1 MRLFKI
7 CLFFLLVGLSAHAAD
22 DSFEFQAS
30 ESECYPGDVIHLQA
44 TMRSSKPSACML
56 SIPDMDELFVVG
68 IEKHPVRLE
77 EGTYVQT
84 VQWIVQPTRAGTLA
98 IEGAEMVIGSGPLQ
112 ERVPLPPASLT
123 VHSYDSE
130 EDSLKAEGLPTE
142 SVAKS
147 GYTIYWILVIAMA
160 LAAATG
166 FGYWRFKPQKE
177 KGDDSNELPTLAD
190 LLKQVSGDRA
200 DKALLESILID
211 PNQQLPDSLRQSME
225 QCAYGERPNWG
236 ALQEALIKEVGQ

>member
-7 CLFFLLVGLSAHAAD
+7 CLFFLLVGLSAHASD

-30 ESECYPGDVIHLQA
+30 EAECYPGDLIHLQA

-56 SIPDMDELFVVG
+56 SVPDMDELFVVG

-98 IEGAEMVIGSGPLQ
+98 IEGAEMVVGSDPVQ
-112 ERVPLPPASLT
+112 KRVPLPPVSLV

-130 EDSLKAEGLPTE
+130 KDSLDAEGLPPE
-142 SVAKS
+142 RVVKS
-147 GYTIYWILVIAMA
+147 GYTVYWILVIAMA

-190 LLKQVSGDRA
+190 LLKQVSGGRA

-225 QCAYGERPNWG
+225 QCAYGERPDWG